1 MKVLWSVLGG
11 LVILGIIFVNSYA
24 QSQLFTEETKAEPK
38 SSEKISPKLSQWQ
51 QATNPQ
57 AFARDNDIQFYDGKI
72 RVYIYLINSES
83 ISNLPND
90 IDVVTSSDQIVV
102 ANVNSQQI
110 TNLAQLDFVH
120 RIDLPVTGSIDP
132 PEPNTINPE
141 FVETNSADDA
151 FYYLI
156 IPVVLIIG
164 AIIVFKKRS
173 KHKVKF

>member
-1 MKVLWSVLGG
+1 MKILWPLLGA
-11 LVILGIIFVNSYA
+11 LVIIGIISVNSDA
-24 QSQLFTEETKAEPK
+24 QSQLFTDEPK
-38 SSEKISPKLSQWQ
+38 TEPQSPEKISPEISQWQ
-51 QATNPQ
+51 QAPNPQ
-57 AFARDNDIQFYDGKI
+57 AFAIDNNIQLNDGKI

-102 ANVNSQQI
+102 ANLNSQQI

-120 RIDLPVTGSIDP
+120 RIDLPVTG
-132 PEPNTINPE
+132 TINPPE
-141 FVETNSADDA
+141 SNTIDPESVSTDSTDDA

-164 AIIVFKKRS
+164 AIIVLKKRN
-173 KHKVKF
+173 KQKVKF

>member
-1 MKVLWSVLGG
+1 MKVLWSVLG
-11 LVILGIIFVNSYA
+11 LVVIIGIIFVNSYA
-24 QSQLFTEETKAEPK
+24 QTELFTNQSKAESK
-38 SSEKISPKLSQWQ
+38 SPEKISPEISQWQ
-51 QATNPQ
+51 QAPNPQ
-57 AFARDNDIQFYDGKI
+57 AFARDNNIQFNDGKI

-102 ANVNSQQI
+102 ANVDSQQI

-120 RIDLPVTGSIDP
+120 RIDLPVTGSINP
-132 PEPNTINPE
+132 PESNTIDPE
-141 FVETNSADDA
+141 LVSTDSADDT

-164 AIIVFKKRS
+164 AIIVLKKRN

>member
-1 MKVLWSVLGG
+1 MKVLWPILGA
-11 LVILGIIFVNSYA
+11 LVIIGIIFVNSYA
-24 QSQLFTEETKAEPK
+24 QSQLFTDESKAEPK
-38 SSEKISPKLSQWQ
+38 SSEKISPEISQWQ
-51 QATNPQ
+51 QATSPQ
-57 AFARDNDIQFYDGKI
+57 AFARDNNIQLYDGKI

-120 RIDLPVTGSIDP
+120 RIDLPVTGSINP
-132 PEPNTINPE
+132 PESNIIDPE
-141 FVETNSADDA
+141 SVSTDSTDNA

-164 AIIVFKKRS
+164 AIIVFQKRN